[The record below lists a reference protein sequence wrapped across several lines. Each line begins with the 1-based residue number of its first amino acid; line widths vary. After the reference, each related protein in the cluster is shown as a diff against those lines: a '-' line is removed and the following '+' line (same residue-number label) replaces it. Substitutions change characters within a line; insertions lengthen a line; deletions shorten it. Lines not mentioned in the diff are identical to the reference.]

1 MAKDVHRPGLRVV
14 LLISSALIG
23 LVFPYAFLLTI
34 FFAWTLYEEIFNP
47 GPESIP
53 PQPRFRGTEADPDW
67 REYYEDRCESVA
79 EKAFLKA
86 MLDAHGMKPVDDAL
100 ASDDIRLDMQVKV
113 DNYRLDFVA
122 NRTFIIEIDGAA
134 WHSSPEAVERDR
146 VSDAAMVAKGY
157 KVLRIPAKVVLNT
170 PKEAV
175 RRVDVYLGRIQP
187 EPAVSNIRKSLN
199 ELLKHQQALST
210 DPVMNPAAKN
220 VLFVE
225 KDGAKLDAE
234 VDARTMP
241 HGCMESKFHT

>member
-1 MAKDVHRPGLRVV
+1 MGADVLDVESAADHRFQRVIGGFAFRGVELGVAQVSDARCEAEAQQVHQGKDVIGEARRVRV
-14 LLISSALIG
+14 MFLDAQVG
-23 LVFPYAFLLTI
+23 LVVQQAVKHVGGI
-34 FFAWTLYEEIFNP
+34 
-47 GPESIP
+47 
-53 PQPRFRGTEADPDW
+53 
-67 REYYEDRCESVA
+67 
-79 EKAFLKA
+79 
-86 MLDAHGMKPVDDAL
+86 AHA
-100 ASDDIRLDMQVKV
+100 DIRLDMQVKV

-146 VSDAAMVAKGY
+146 VRDAAMVAKGY